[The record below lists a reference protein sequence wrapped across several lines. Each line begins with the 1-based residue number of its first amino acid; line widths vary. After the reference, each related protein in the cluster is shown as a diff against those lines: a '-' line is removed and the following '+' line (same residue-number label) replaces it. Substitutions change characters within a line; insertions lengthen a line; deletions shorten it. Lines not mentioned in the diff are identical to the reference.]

1 MEKIEIDSKVLLG
14 LESTETVGVKLLR
27 PEAKL
32 PKRQRDGDAC
42 YDIYACEDQW
52 ISPGAVVAV
61 DCGFAC
67 EIPTGYKIMI
77 NGRSGLAKK
86 GIFCHVGTVDENY
99 KGELGT
105 ILVNLSSESY
115 KVTAGDRVGQISLQ
129 KVIPTEFTEV
139 KELSESNRGTQGFGS
154 SGR

>member
-1 MEKIEIDSKVLLG
+1 METLG
-14 LESTETVGVKLLR
+14 IKLLK

-42 YDIYACEDQW
+42 FDIHSCETVELH
-52 ISPGAVVAV
+52 PGEVRAI

-67 EIPTGYKIMI
+67 EIPSGYKVMI
-77 NGRSGLAKK
+77 NGRSGLASK
-86 GIFCHVGTVDENY
+86 GIFCHVGTIDENY

-105 ILVNLSSESY
+105 ILANLSGQSY
-115 KVTAGDRVGQISLQ
+115 TIHVGDRIGQISLQ
-129 KVIPTEFTEV
+129 KVIPTNLVEV
-139 KELSESNRGTQGFGS
+139 TELSQSSRGENKFGS